1 MQRLLQYS
9 VYIAYHYLSSAELVL
24 FAGILPGQ

>member
-9 VYIAYHYLSSAELVL
+9 VHITYYLSSAELVL
-24 FAGILPGQ
+24 FAEILPGQ